1 MERLIMK
8 LCNIITP
15 RNSNGCC
22 VCGVKFLII
31 APVFTIRKKYRYD
44 ILNEIRKMRY
54 SLEEPPMDR

>member
-15 RNSNGCC
+15 RNSNGRSE
-22 VCGVKFLII
+22 VTVI

-44 ILNEIRKMRY
+44 ILNEIRTMRY